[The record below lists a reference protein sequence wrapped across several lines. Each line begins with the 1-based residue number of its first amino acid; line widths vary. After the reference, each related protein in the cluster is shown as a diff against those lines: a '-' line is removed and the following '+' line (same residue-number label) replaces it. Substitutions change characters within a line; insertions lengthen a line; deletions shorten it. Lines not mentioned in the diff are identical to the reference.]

1 MTFLPIP
8 STMGNGGGGAV
19 SESVR
24 KILVDAD
31 ACPVVDITL
40 RLAAAAGVPVI
51 LLCDTAH
58 QLERP
63 GARTIVVEKG
73 ADSVDFKLVN
83 LVSSGDIVVTQN
95 YGLAAMCLA
104 KGAKPVHQNGI
115 LYTNENID
123 ELLYSRYIGKSCAVP
138 VCARKVP
145 RRAPKRRTTPLPQRC
160 RCYCVPPAEKRGC
173 ERINQRQVPQYSEP
187 AAVHRQLFFR

>member
-1 MTFLPIP
+1 
-8 STMGNGGGGAV
+8 MGNGGGGAV

-83 LVSSGDIVVTQN
+83 LVSSGDIVVTQD

-104 KGAKPVHQNGI
+104 KGASRCIRMGFYIQMRISMSCYTHGI
-115 LYTNENID
+115 SE
-123 ELLYSRYIGKSCAVP
+123 KSCAVP
-138 VCARKVP
+138 VCTRKVP